1 MTSPTAGTAS
11 AAVSAESVFAR
22 IRRARIVPVV
32 RVRNAAAALDLVD
45 RLTEAGLDVIEL
57 TTTIE
62 GWDDAVRATTARHPD
77 VCVGAGTVTTPR
89 LALQAVAAGARFC
102 VSPCLVPE
110 VRDQLRGT
118 DVPLIEGGTT
128 PTEILGAAQHGV
140 AKLFPAHLGGVA
152 YLRSLLAVAPDA
164 RIMPT
169 GGIPLTDVGAW
180 LDAGAFAVGVGSDLT
195 ATGDIAARVREVLDR

>member
-1 MTSPTAGTAS
+1 MTPPAPVTT
-11 AAVSAESVFAR
+11 SAETVLAR
-22 IRRARIVPVV
+22 IQHARIIPVV
-32 RVRNAAAALDLVD
+32 RVQDAAAALDLVE
-45 RLTEAGLDVIEL
+45 RLVTAGLDVIEI
-57 TTTIE
+57 TTTIQ
-62 GWDDAVRATTARHPD
+62 GWDDVIRTTADTHPGC
-77 VCVGAGTVTTPR
+77 CVGAGTVTTPH
-89 LALQAVAAGARFC
+89 LARQAVAAGARFC
-102 VSPCLVPE
+102 VSPCLSPQ
-110 VRDQLRGT
+110 VRDELHSAGI
-118 DVPLIEGGTT
+118 PLIEGGTT

-195 ATGDIAARVREVLDR
+195 APGDIAARVREVLDR